1 MCPIQSYIQKSL
13 VEAVQHTLAQTRD
26 FLLVI
31 EAIRSTIYE
40 SCL

>member
-13 VEAVQHTLAQTRD
+13 VQAMHHALAQTRD

-31 EAIRSTIYE
+31 EAIRSTMYE
-40 SCL
+40 RCL

>member
-1 MCPIQSYIQKSL
+1 MYPIQSYIQKSL
-13 VEAVQHTLAQTRD
+13 VQAMHHALAQTRD

-31 EAIRSTIYE
+31 EAIRSTVYE